1 MLDGSCPLCQI
12 GPGMVQCAKPMQ
24 TVSDAT
30 IAGTGRTTRKGC
42 ATLADSRAAFVP
54 MTDPR
59 LDVLLLDCPGLRLTT
74 EPADLEHYGR
84 DWTRRWSP
92 APLAVAL
99 PGSVEEVQAILR
111 WASAQGVAVVP
122 SGGRT
127 GLSGG
132 AVAAHGE
139 LVLSLERMNKPLAF
153 DAVDRTLTVQA
164 GMALE
169 AVHNAAREHGLI
181 YPVDF
186 AARGSCSIGGN
197 IATNAGGIRV
207 IRYGNTR
214 EWIAGLKVV
223 TASGELLELNKGLI
237 KNSSGYDFRQL
248 LIASEGTLGVIVEAT
263 LKLTD
268 PPPASNVM
276 LLALPSF
283 EVLMQVFAAFRER
296 IQLQAFEFFTDRA
309 LEHVLAH
316 GAQAPFA
323 EVHPFYVVTEFA
335 AGDDAQEAAAMA
347 AFEACMEQG
356 WVSDGVVS
364 QSDAQAAQ
372 LWRLREGI
380 TEAVARY
387 KPYKNDVSVRISAM
401 PAFMARTQALIG
413 EAYPHVDVVWFGHI
427 GDGNLHINVLKPDAT
442 DDAQFLQQCEH
453 VTKLL
458 AQVLKDFGGSISAE
472 HGIGLVKKGYL
483 DSTRGAA
490 EIALM
495 KAVKRAFDP
504 QGLLNPGKLFDL

>member
-1 MLDGSCPLCQI
+1 
-12 GPGMVQCAKPMQ
+12 
-24 TVSDAT
+24 
-30 IAGTGRTTRKGC
+30 
-42 ATLADSRAAFVP
+42 

-59 LDVLLLDCPGLRLTT
+59 LDSLLQDCPGLRLTT
-74 EPADLEHYGR
+74 APAELEHYGR
-84 DWTRRWSP
+84 DWTRRWTP
-92 APLAVAL
+92 APLAIAL
-99 PGSVEEVQAILR
+99 PGTVAEVQAIMR

-296 IQLQAFEFFTDRA
+296 LQLQAFEFFTDRA

-335 AGDDAQEAAAMA
+335 ADDEAQEAAAMA

-356 WVSDGVVS
+356 WVSDGVIS
-364 QSDAQAAQ
+364 TSDAQAAQ

-413 EAYPHVDVVWFGHI
+413 EAYPHFDVVWFGHI
-427 GDGNLHINVLKPDAT
+427 GDGNLHINVLKPDDT
-442 DDAQFLQQCEH
+442 DDARFLQQCED

-458 AQVLKDFGGSISAE
+458 AQVLKEFHGSISAE

-504 QGLLNPGKLFDL
+504 QGLLNPGKVFDL

>member
-1 MLDGSCPLCQI
+1 
-12 GPGMVQCAKPMQ
+12 
-24 TVSDAT
+24 
-30 IAGTGRTTRKGC
+30 
-42 ATLADSRAAFVP
+42 

-59 LDVLLLDCPGLRLTT
+59 LDALTHSVPGLRLKTD
-74 EPADLEHYGR
+74 PADLEHYGR
-84 DWTRRWSP
+84 DWTRRWTP
-92 APLAVAL
+92 APLAIAL
-99 PGSVEEVQAILR
+99 PATVDEVQAVLR
-111 WASAQGVAVVP
+111 WANDHAVAVVP

-139 LVLSLERMNKPLAF
+139 LVLSLERMNKALAF

-164 GMALE
+164 GMPLE
-169 AVHNAAREHGLI
+169 AVHNAAREHGLV

-223 TASGELLELNKGLI
+223 TGSGELLELNRGLI

-248 LIASEGTLGVIVEAT
+248 LIGSEGTLGIVVEAT
-263 LKLTD
+263 LRLTD
-268 PPPASNVM
+268 PPPPSNVM

-283 EVLMQVFAAFRER
+283 EVLMQVFAAFRGR
-296 IQLQAFEFFTDRA
+296 LQLEAFEFFTDRA
-309 LEHVLAH
+309 LQHVLAH
-316 GAQAPFA
+316 GAQAPFDT
-323 EVHPFYVVTEFA
+323 VYPYYVVTEYA
-335 AGDDAQEAAAMA
+335 SGDEAQEAAALA
-347 AFEACMEQG
+347 AFETCMEQG
-356 WVSDGVVS
+356 WVLDGVIS

-401 PAFMARTQALIG
+401 PAFLAQTQALLG
-413 EAYPHVDVVWFGHI
+413 EAYPQFDVVWFGHI
-427 GDGNLHINVLKPDAT
+427 GDGNLHINVLKPDASA
-442 DDAQFLQQCEH
+442 DADFIAACEQ

-458 AQVLKDFGGSISAE
+458 AQVLAEHGGSISAE
-472 HGIGLVKKGYL
+472 HGIGLVKKPYL
-483 DSTRGAA
+483 ESTRSAE

-495 KAVKRAFDP
+495 RAVKRVFDP
-504 QGLLNPGKLFDL
+504 AGLLNPGKLFDP

>member
-1 MLDGSCPLCQI
+1 
-12 GPGMVQCAKPMQ
+12 
-24 TVSDAT
+24 
-30 IAGTGRTTRKGC
+30 
-42 ATLADSRAAFVP
+42 

-59 LDVLLLDCPGLRLTT
+59 LDALTHAVPGLRLKTD
-74 EPADLEHYGR
+74 PADLEHYGR
-84 DWTRRWSP
+84 DWTRRWTP
-92 APLAVAL
+92 APLAIAL
-99 PGSVEEVQAILR
+99 PATVQEVQAVLR
-111 WASAQGVAVVP
+111 WANDHAVAVVP

-139 LVLSLERMNKPLAF
+139 LVLSLERMNKALAF

-164 GMALE
+164 GMPLE
-169 AVHNAAREHGLI
+169 AVHNAAREHGLV

-223 TASGELLELNKGLI
+223 TGSGELLELNRGLI

-248 LIASEGTLGVIVEAT
+248 LIGSEGTLGIVVEAT
-263 LKLTD
+263 LRLTD
-268 PPPASNVM
+268 PPPPSNVM

-283 EVLMQVFAAFRER
+283 EVLMQVFAAFRSR
-296 IQLQAFEFFTDRA
+296 LQLEAFEFFTDRA
-309 LEHVLAH
+309 LQHVLAH
-316 GAQAPFA
+316 GAQAPFDT
-323 EVHPFYVVTEFA
+323 VYPYYVVTEYA
-335 AGDDAQEAAAMA
+335 SGDEAQEAAALA
-347 AFEACMEQG
+347 AFEACMEPG
-356 WVSDGVVS
+356 WVLDGVIS

-387 KPYKNDVSVRISAM
+387 TPYKNDVSVRISAM
-401 PAFMARTQALIG
+401 PAFLAQTQALLG
-413 EAYPHVDVVWFGHI
+413 EAYPQFDVVWFGHI
-427 GDGNLHINVLKPDAT
+427 GDGNLHINVLKPDTTA
-442 DDAQFLQQCEH
+442 DADFIAACEQ

-458 AQVLKDFGGSISAE
+458 AQVLAEHGGSISAE
-472 HGIGLVKKGYL
+472 HGIGLVKKPYL
-483 DSTRGAA
+483 QSTRSAE

-495 KAVKRAFDP
+495 RAVKRVFDP
-504 QGLLNPGKLFDL
+504 AGLLNPGKLFDP

>member
-1 MLDGSCPLCQI
+1 
-12 GPGMVQCAKPMQ
+12 
-24 TVSDAT
+24 
-30 IAGTGRTTRKGC
+30 
-42 ATLADSRAAFVP
+42 

-59 LDVLLLDCPGLRLTT
+59 LSSLLQDCPGLRLTT

-84 DWTRRWSP
+84 DWTRRWTP
-92 APLAVAL
+92 APLAIAL
-99 PGSVEEVQAILR
+99 PGSVDEVQAILR
-111 WASAQGVAVVP
+111 WATTHRVAVVP

-132 AVAAHGE
+132 AVAANGE

-169 AVHNAAREHGLI
+169 AVHNAALEHGLI

-263 LKLTD
+263 LRLTD

-296 IQLQAFEFFTDRA
+296 MQLQAFEFFTDRA

-316 GAQAPFA
+316 GAQAPF
-323 EVHPFYVVTEFA
+323 EQVHPFYVVTEFA
-335 AGDDAQEAAAMA
+335 AGDEAQEAAAMA

-364 QSDAQAAQ
+364 ASDAQAAQ

-401 PAFMARTQALIG
+401 PAFMAETQALIG
-413 EAYPHVDVVWFGHI
+413 QAYPQFDVVWFGHI

-442 DDAQFLQQCEH
+442 EDAEFLTQCEH

-458 AQVLKDFGGSISAE
+458 AQVLARFDGSISAE

-483 DSTRGAA
+483 DSTRSAP

>member
-1 MLDGSCPLCQI
+1 
-12 GPGMVQCAKPMQ
+12 
-24 TVSDAT
+24 
-30 IAGTGRTTRKGC
+30 
-42 ATLADSRAAFVP
+42 

-59 LDVLLLDCPGLRLTT
+59 LDALTHAVPGLRLKTD
-74 EPADLEHYGR
+74 PADLEHYGR
-84 DWTRRWSP
+84 DWTRRWTP
-92 APLAVAL
+92 APLAIAL
-99 PGSVEEVQAILR
+99 PATVDEVQAVLR
-111 WASAQGVAVVP
+111 WANDHAVAVVP

-139 LVLSLERMNKPLAF
+139 LVLSLERMNKALAF

-164 GMALE
+164 GMPLE
-169 AVHNAAREHGLI
+169 AVHNAAREHGLV

-223 TASGELLELNKGLI
+223 TGSGELLELNRGLI

-248 LIASEGTLGVIVEAT
+248 LIGSEGTLGVVVEAT
-263 LKLTD
+263 LRLTD
-268 PPPASNVM
+268 PPPPSNVM

-283 EVLMQVFAAFRER
+283 EVLMQVFAAFRGR
-296 IQLQAFEFFTDRA
+296 LQLEAFEFFTDRA
-309 LEHVLAH
+309 LQHVLAH
-316 GAQAPFA
+316 GAQAPFDT
-323 EVHPFYVVTEFA
+323 VYPYYVVTEYA
-335 AGDDAQEAAAMA
+335 SGDEAQEAAALA

-356 WVSDGVVS
+356 WVLDGVIS

-401 PAFMARTQALIG
+401 PAFLAQTQALLG
-413 EAYPHVDVVWFGHI
+413 QAYPQFDVVWFGHI

-442 DDAQFLQQCEH
+442 ADAEFIAACEQ

-458 AQVLKDFGGSISAE
+458 AQVLAQHGGSISAE
-472 HGIGLVKKGYL
+472 HGIGLVKKPYL
-483 DSTRGAA
+483 DSTRSAE

-495 KAVKRAFDP
+495 RAVKRVFDP
-504 QGLLNPGKLFDL
+504 AGLLNPGKLFDP